1 MKSKLREK
9 ILELLSLHQGSYIP
23 QSYIHRALGVSKSR
37 VSEILSELEKE
48 GLINR
53 VVVGRNKL
61 IYIPPGITE
70 KNIVFNEKILRLG
83 IVYSSEYLFLQSLV
97 KKLERKGFRVEIT
110 PFRDGLKLT
119 RALGEGLIDIA
130 LSPLPSQLYLYPA
143 YRNYTI
149 ILAGLKG
156 GFRVLSLGGEGPIYS
171 SMITTMDYT
180 RHLLITEELIP
191 ASKTVYYDDPYAL
204 LKKKNNRGYVVTWH
218 PVYLELES
226 KGFKPIITPSDI
238 DIHFCC
244 TLAISNKLDERTR
257 HTIASIY
264 LSSIEEYRRN
274 PEKGLE
280 YYSLVTGIHSSI
292 LKSAV
297 EEYRV
302 AEDLDLKTVDEIT
315 GNFAPLIPYKK
326 VYREGVVEKEK
337 I

>member
-1 MKSKLREK
+1 
-9 ILELLSLHQGSYIP
+9 
-23 QSYIHRALGVSKSR
+23 
-37 VSEILSELEKE
+37 
-48 GLINR
+48 LINR
-53 VVVGRNKL
+53 VVIGRNKL
-61 IYIPPGITE
+61 IYILPGVVE
-70 KNIVFNEKILRLG
+70 KNIDFNEKILRLG
-83 IVYSSEYLFLQSLV
+83 VVYSSEYLFLQSLV
-97 KKLERKGFRVEIT
+97 KKLERKGFRIEIT

-119 RALGEGLIDIA
+119 RALGEGRVDIA

-156 GFRVLSLGGEGPIYS
+156 GFRVLSLGGEGPVYS
-171 SMITTMDYT
+171 SMITTMDYM
-180 RHLLITEELIP
+180 RHLLITEGLIP
-191 ASKTVYYDDPYAL
+191 ASKTVYYDDPNTL
-204 LKKKNNRGYVVTWH
+204 LKKNRRGYIVTWH

-244 TLAISNKLDERTR
+244 TLAISKKLDERTR

-264 LSSIEEYRRN
+264 LSSLEEYKRN

-292 LKSAV
+292 LKSAI
-297 EEYRV
+297 EEYSV

-315 GNFAPLIPYKK
+315 RNFAPLIPYKE
-326 VYREGVVEKEK
+326 VYREGVVEREK
-337 I
+337 SSPVEF